1 MARNHNPFTERQ
13 LNLLKVLRD
22 RLSEITD
29 PEPQI
34 ITHEDFEWHRVST
47 KEFGRI
53 PKIRFQPSSTRIKAD
68 LVQQAGLINKEREK
82 EAGEIRMKYG
92 IRETKNRHARLFESE
107 WNNIMIKAK
116 KAVLT
121 LALLNNDF
129 ATQGQTLSELIR
141 ILQDIVM
148 EENASQIKAPK
159 RPIYSSET
167 PGPAET
173 PEFKGIKPYDQ
184 ELAELE

>member
-116 KAVLT
+116 KSEFPEVEKQDA
-121 LALLNNDF
+121 LAS
-129 ATQGQTLSELIR
+129 APQPPPGQGLAQPPGEKIHVVVGAEPLRREVEL
-141 ILQDIVM
+141 
-148 EENASQIKAPK
+148 
-159 RPIYSSET
+159 
-167 PGPAET
+167 
-173 PEFKGIKPYDQ
+173 
-184 ELAELE
+184 